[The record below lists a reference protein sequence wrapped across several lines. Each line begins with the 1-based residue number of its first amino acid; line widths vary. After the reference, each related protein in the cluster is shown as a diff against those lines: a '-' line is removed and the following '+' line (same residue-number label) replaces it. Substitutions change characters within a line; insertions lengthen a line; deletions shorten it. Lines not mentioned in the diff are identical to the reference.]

1 MERLKRVATAA
12 WHFVRRIPTAWRARA
27 ARRGERPQAP
37 GRGGTGPWTRALRTV
52 AAVALVGL
60 VYAGVLQ
67 WSGLLGIGRGGDPPP
82 PALTG
87 LGLGTDAL
95 VGAETGLDGGA
106 ARGGEPAASAGD
118 GSGTPGSGMSAPAR
132 EPVSAGVGNGPDAP
146 AADRDRPSG
155 LALLD
160 EIALPVAGSVG
171 QPPGWRRHTA
181 HGYWYFEPGV
191 ELVAEEPTVY
201 AVLPG
206 RVITTARAA
215 GGGFAVVIDHGDGLV
230 TAYEPLA
237 EVYVAAGQYVSAR
250 APVGRAADT
259 VVFAAFHDDEAVDVA
274 PILNGR

>member
-1 MERLKRVATAA
+1 PARGTPAGPGAGRHRPVDASPADRCGGGAGGLG
-12 WHFVRRIPTAWRARA
+12 VRGRA
-27 ARRGERPQAP
+27 AVVRFTGDWP
-37 GRGGTGPWTRALRTV
+37 GRRSAAAGFDGPR
-52 AAVALVGL
+52 
-60 VYAGVLQ
+60 
-67 WSGLLGIGRGGDPPP
+67 LGNGRP
-82 PALTG
+82 
-87 LGLGTDAL
+87 

-155 LALLD
+155 LALLE

-230 TAYEPLA
+230 TAYAPLA